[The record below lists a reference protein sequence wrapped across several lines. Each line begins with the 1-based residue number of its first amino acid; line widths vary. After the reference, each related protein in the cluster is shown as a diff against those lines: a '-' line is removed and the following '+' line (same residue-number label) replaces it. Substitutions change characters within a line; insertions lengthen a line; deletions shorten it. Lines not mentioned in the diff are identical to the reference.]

1 MIEGRGLFLSVID
14 SFRFSFIFVARFIR
28 FVDPSSTC
36 RIMFRVLSGVILFL
50 LIFQDI
56 LILIKTDIMDFQD
69 IR

>member
-36 RIMFRVLSGVILFL
+36 RIMFRVLSGVKLF
-50 LIFQDI
+50 FY
-56 LILIKTDIMDFQD
+56 
-69 IR
+69 